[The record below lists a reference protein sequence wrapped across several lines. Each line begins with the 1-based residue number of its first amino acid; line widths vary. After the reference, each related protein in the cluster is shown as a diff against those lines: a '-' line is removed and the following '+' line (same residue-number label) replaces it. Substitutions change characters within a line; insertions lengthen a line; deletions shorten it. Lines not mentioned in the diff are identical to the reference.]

1 MQNVNHKL
9 LFYILFIKK
18 RKKDKQKLLLKIIL
32 KKSERKAKVRN
43 LYIQVPHLTRNT
55 IWESD
60 KNTSKHNIQE
70 SQEVSPF
77 PLGDHKAA
85 RNIQDSITK
94 TKMRHTGVI
103 Q

>member
-1 MQNVNHKL
+1 M
-9 LFYILFIKK
+9 
-18 RKKDKQKLLLKIIL
+18 
-32 KKSERKAKVRN
+32 KKSERKAKIRN

-55 IWESD
+55 IWEND

-77 PLGDHKAA
+77 SAGYHKAA

-94 TKMRHTGVI
+94 TKMRHTKGSAEKSHEGFNLPVGGETANHVNFMQPMLI
-103 Q
+103 TCS